1 MNQTADQSSH
11 SSPEQLYALVDR
23 KLDPA
28 EHELVTVHLQ
38 ACAQCRSLY
47 ESLLRFDSASRR
59 IPLEKVSPGFTRSVM
74 ASLGIVPKSPLMFRL
89 LEHAAYLFGMV
100 IVLAFMTAIFVLTG
114 VIKTEDVA
122 ASSDLGGRAL
132 DTMGTGLSK
141 ASGVLS
147 GWLTEFFP
155 FGTNHGALSISAA
168 VVVVVLALALV
179 DRRITGRFAQR
190 LH

>member
-1 MNQTADQSSH
+1 MNQTADQNSH
-11 SSPEQLYALVDR
+11 SSLEQLYALVDR
-23 KLDPA
+23 ELDPG
-28 EHELVTVHLQ
+28 EHAIVAGHL
-38 ACAQCRSLY
+38 AVCARCRSRY
-47 ESLLRFDSASRR
+47 ESLVRFDSACKR
-59 IPLEKVSPGFTRSVM
+59 IPLERASPGFTRSVM

-114 VIKTEDVA
+114 VIRTEDVA
-122 ASSDLGGRAL
+122 ASSDLGGKAL

-155 FGTNHGALSISAA
+155 FGGSHGALSISAA

-179 DRRITGRFAQR
+179 DKRITGRFAQR
-190 LH
+190 LR